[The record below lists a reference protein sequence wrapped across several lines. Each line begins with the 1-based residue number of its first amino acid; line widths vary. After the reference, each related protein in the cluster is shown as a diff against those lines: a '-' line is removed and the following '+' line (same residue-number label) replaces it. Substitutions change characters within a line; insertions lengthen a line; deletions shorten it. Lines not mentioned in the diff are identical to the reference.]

1 MTAFLILSGIITFVI
16 VFVLLKHL
24 SKWQAI
30 IIAIVAPIITTLV
43 YSFIGNIPALSLQ
56 PQNTIA
62 APASKPHSAEGL
74 SDEQMA
80 MAIAKLKIEVAKS
93 PKDIEKLNLLANSYI
108 VASLHTEAAEI
119 LENLIASGQTDVKT
133 LLKTADSLSRASKG
147 NVTSRA
153 NQLIDQAL
161 QIEPNNPQALWLAG
175 MGDAQQ
181 GRNSD
186 AVNHL
191 KILLPLLSGTA
202 QQAQVEQI
210 ISKLSE
216 PNSNIAKDAQKES
229 ETNQIITLLVEI
241 DKATQEASSPN
252 DVVFVFAKAH
262 KGPPV
267 PLAVKRLSVKDLP
280 VTVNLSAT
288 DAMLPNMTIDNF
300 TEIELSAKIS
310 KTGDPANKTGDI
322 LSNQLIH
329 DTTKPPT
336 ELRLLIK

>member
-1 MTAFLILSGIITFVI
+1 MTAFLILSGIITFLI
-16 VFVLLKHL
+16 VFVLIKHL

-30 IIAIVAPIITTLV
+30 TIAVVVPITTTLV
-43 YSFIGNIPALSLQ
+43 YSLIGNIPALSLQ
-56 PQNTIA
+56 PQSTLTETAVN
-62 APASKPHSAEGL
+62 PHSADGL
-74 SDEQMA
+74 TDEQMA
-80 MAIAKLKIEVAKS
+80 MAIAKLKVEVEKS
-93 PKDIEKLNLLANSYI
+93 PKDKEKLNLLANSYI
-108 VASLHTEAAEI
+108 VASLHTEASEI
-119 LENLIASGQTDVKT
+119 LEGLIAQGQTDVKT

-147 NVTSRA
+147 NVTPRA

-161 QIEPNNPQALWLAG
+161 QTEPNNPQALWLAG

-181 GRNSD
+181 GRNGD

-191 KILLPLLSGTA
+191 ETLLPLLSGTA

-216 PNSNIAKDAQKES
+216 PTDGSNQVVQEEKQ
-229 ETNQIITLLVEI
+229 QGQVITVTVNI
-241 DKATQEASSPN
+241 DKVIQGASSPN
-252 DVVFVFAKAH
+252 DIVFVFAKAH

-280 VTVNLSAT
+280 ATVTLSAG

-300 TEIELSAKIS
+300 SEIELSAKIS

-322 LSNQLIH
+322 LSNQLIYE
-329 DTTKPPT
+329 TKNPST
-336 ELRLLIK
+336 ELQLLIK